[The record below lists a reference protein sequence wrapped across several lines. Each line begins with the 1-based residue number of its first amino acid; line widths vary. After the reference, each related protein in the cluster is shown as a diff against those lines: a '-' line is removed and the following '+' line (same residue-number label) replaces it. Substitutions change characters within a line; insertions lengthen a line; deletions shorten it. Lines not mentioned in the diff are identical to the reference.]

1 MDEILRLSEKML
13 GRWPNDPQ
21 IVSAVVK
28 LHQRRRGGD
37 KKVRKESERLLAILE
52 ILFHNPEI
60 SDPVKEELIQIQLR
74 RLEIFRR
81 RGAREEAEALSAVIA
96 RELEQ
101 YHGPRLQ
108 EFRGQL
114 DKKE

>member
-1 MDEILRLSEKML
+1 MKTTNPRSF
-13 GRWPNDPQ
+13 
-21 IVSAVVK
+21 SA
-28 LHQRRRGGD
+28 
-37 KKVRKESERLLAILE
+37 S
-52 ILFHNPEI
+52 
-60 SDPVKEELIQIQLR
+60 VKEELIQIQLR

-81 RGAREEAEALSAVIA
+81 RGAREEAESLSAVIA

-101 YHGPRLQ
+101 YHGPRLK